1 MKKFLL
7 ILLLLSFPC
16 YAQDNLYDSFYKELH
31 QDQKPSEKALL
42 MKHSATMFCSPS
54 ESTKTIES
62 YSCINEIY
70 RIACLKLVNKKTKQ
84 SEIYCSVI

>member
-7 ILLLLSFPC
+7 ILLFSFPC
-16 YAQDNLYDSFYKELH
+16 YAQENLYDSFYKELH
-31 QDQKPSEKALL
+31 QDQKPNEKALL

-62 YSCINEIY
+62 YSCVNAIH
-70 RIACLKLVNKKTKQ
+70 RIACLKLVDKKTKQ